1 MADTGENMGKRLVSL
16 KVHANYV
23 HEVIE
28 SFGSRWSRKIFD
40 VLMYVWQNAV

>member
-1 MADTGENMGKRLVSL
+1 MPDTGENLGKRLVSL

-28 SFGSRWSRKIFD
+28 RFECGLGKFYTS
-40 VLMYVWQNAV
+40 